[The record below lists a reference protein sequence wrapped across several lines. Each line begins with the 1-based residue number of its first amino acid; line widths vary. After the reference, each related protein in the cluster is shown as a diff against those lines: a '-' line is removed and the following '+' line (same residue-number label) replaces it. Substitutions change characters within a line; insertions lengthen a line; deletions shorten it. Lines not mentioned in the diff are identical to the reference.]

1 MKFWPNQQFKLGAL
15 ALFSMSSSLCPRA
28 QIRFTL
34 SSFPTKILD
43 KVLDAGTLSKQVVYD
58 CWLFCH
64 CLIGITALCTL
75 KKWRTFKTFCMIN
88 YDTRFSSKMLRA
100 RNLAIGVI
108 GNLLPFSLALAK
120 AFAAIG
126 DLTSL
131 FLGPPSITQTNWSHC
146 LPNHHHKLD
155 GHFKQKSKAPFLR
168 KKSRN

>member
-1 MKFWPNQQFKLGAL
+1 MTQSPGSFHPKLL
-15 ALFSMSSSLCPRA
+15 HHQNTRQSTRCRDTVKTSCLWLLTVLSLPDWNNRMH
-28 QIRFTL
+28 F
-34 SSFPTKILD
+34 D
-43 KVLDAGTLSKQVVYD
+43 
-58 CWLFCH
+58 
-64 CLIGITALCTL
+64 TL

-88 YDTRFSSKMLRA
+88 YDTQFSSKMRTP

-108 GNLLPFSLALAK
+108 GNLLPFSLALGK

-146 LPNHHHKLD
+146 LPNHHRKFD
-155 GHFKQKSKAPFLR
+155 GHFKQKSKAPLLR